1 MTYRGKQSSGPWYRD
16 GRELVQFEWGVRSKM
31 PTLQRFID
39 RQGLRYDLTVEVPHY
54 EARRVA
60 ILFRPDY
67 LSPAVTVDGLT
78 DSPHRY
84 PSGTL
89 CMWYHKDDASL
100 KWVRSD
106 KLLALIGLIVR
117 HLFKEAWWRETG
129 DWLGPEVPH
138 GQKIEESEERKH
150 E

>member
-1 MTYRGKQSSGPWYRD
+1 
-16 GRELVQFEWGVRSKM
+16 M
-31 PTLQRFID
+31 PTLQRFMD

-54 EARRVA
+54 GPRRVA
-60 ILFRPDY
+60 ILFQPDY
-67 LSPAVTVDGLT
+67 LSPAVTVDGPT

-89 CMWYHKDDASL
+89 CMWYYKDDASL

-129 DWLGPEVPH
+129 KWLGPEVPH